1 VSWGVARI
9 HSEALATRCLAIAGF
24 SVYLPRLRVHR
35 MVSGR
40 RVEFHP
46 ALFPN
51 YCFVQIEAQ
60 WHSARWSA
68 GVTAILMDGDKPA
81 RLPDGTI
88 AEIKRRERGGLVE
101 LEQAGIRRGDRVR
114 ILKGP
119 FAGYPAIFSNSRP
132 RDRVEVLLMLLGS
145 TRAVT
150 LPALDV
156 VK

>member
-1 VSWGVARI
+1 M
-9 HSEALATRCLAIAGF
+9 IA
-24 SVYLPRLRVHR
+24 
-35 MVSGR
+35 GR
-40 RVEFHP
+40 RVEFQP

-51 YCFVQIEAQ
+51 YCFVEVQLQ
-60 WHSARWSA
+60 WHTARWCA
-68 GVTAILMDGDKPA
+68 GVTAILMDGTVPA

-114 ILKGP
+114 VLRGP
-119 FAGYPAIFSNSRP
+119 FRDLPAIFHNSKP
-132 RDRVEVLLMLLGS
+132 HDRVEVLLMLLGS